1 MRSKELLEAQGTSVL
16 EGHSRQR
23 VLLLDSRSAVD
34 STVDFQERM
43 FVQAVVQQEGIAVNS
58 PVVALGRSFAAGAVV
73 EEVSLQGLGEV
84 SRIRFGIP
92 LLREGHSDR

>member
-1 MRSKELLEAQGTSVL
+1 ML

-23 VLLLDSRSAVD
+23 VFLLDSRSAVG
-34 STVDFQERM
+34 STADFQERM
-43 FVQAVVQQEGIAVNS
+43 FVQAVVQQEGMAVNS
-58 PVVALGRSFAAGAVV
+58 LVVALGRSFVAGALL
-73 EEVSLQGLGEV
+73 EKVSLHGFGEA